1 MARANKEESE
11 GHKETF
17 GGDGYT
23 YYLDYG
29 DGFMGLFINK
39 NLSNCTSVYTLYY
52 KSIVPQ

>member
-1 MARANKEESE
+1 MARANKEGSE

-29 DGFMGLFINK
+29 DGFMDVYECQYS
-39 NLSNCTSVYTLYY
+39 SNCAVYT
-52 KSIVPQ
+52 